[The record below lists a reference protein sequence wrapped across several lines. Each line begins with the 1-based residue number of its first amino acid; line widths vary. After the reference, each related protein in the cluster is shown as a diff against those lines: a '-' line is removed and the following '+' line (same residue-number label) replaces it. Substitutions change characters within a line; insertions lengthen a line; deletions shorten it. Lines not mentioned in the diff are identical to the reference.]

1 MIKENLA
8 LIDGLRE
15 TIILGGRKDE
25 ECASVLRF
33 LCQQHKGQIH
43 TTYPPTSLLLDCVD
57 RVEGLNLAALISV
70 LLNQTYGHYAN
81 AGSLD
86 PRVIAQQMLMTSAAL
101 IAHDPATCTALRSE
115 KDITSLSYSMGLSLN
130 QASNGVPAHFSI
142 QHSLIAEPV
151 VPNRRI
157 PRQGSES
164 TTAEFSSLG
173 EWECKS
179 PASTLQ

>member
-57 RVEGLNLAALISV
+57 RVEGQNLAALISV
-70 LLNQTYGHYAN
+70 LLNQTYSHYAN

-101 IAHDPATCTALRSE
+101 IAHDPTTYTVLRSE
-115 KDITSLSYSMGLSLN
+115 KETASLSYSMGLSLH
-130 QASNGVPAHFSI
+130 QASNGIPAHFSI
-142 QHSLIAEPV
+142 QHSLIAEPQL
-151 VPNRRI
+151 PARRI
-157 PRQGSES
+157 PRHGSEN
-164 TTAEFSSLG
+164 TATELTSLG